1 MNLSGISINRKET
14 VMYYKNSHR
23 RFQVKAQFRNMNK
36 EQTAK
41 VERALQKIIN
51 DILPEREGKT

>member
-1 MNLSGISINRKET
+1 
-14 VMYYKNSHR
+14 MYYKNSHR